1 MNHLPLS
8 GRVYIASVIVA
19 GGAVLALCLRHADF
33 LHQPVLLAALI
44 ALASITA
51 ALNLTLPF
59 TASGSSMSVAYAVDF
74 ASLLLLGPHKAMVVA
89 AASALAACRLNKK
102 EKQPLHDTL
111 FSMAAMVLTVQSA
124 GLALAWLTE
133 PGATTTLATIGRP
146 LVGTAT
152 VYSLVST
159 GLVATALALS
169 SHTSIAKTWRAGVIR
184 CAPGYVCRRLHRGD
198 GLGAGAQDRLLD
210 CAARVRARLPDL
222 PHL

>member
-1 MNHLPLS
+1 
-8 GRVYIASVIVA
+8 
-19 GGAVLALCLRHADF
+19 
-33 LHQPVLLAALI
+33 
-44 ALASITA
+44 
-51 ALNLTLPF
+51 
-59 TASGSSMSVAYAVDF
+59 VAYAVDF

-102 EKQPLHDTL
+102 EQQPLRDTL
-111 FSMAAMVLTVQSA
+111 FSMAVMVLTVQGA

-169 SHTSIAKTWRAGVIR
+169 SHTSIARTWRAGVVR
-184 CAPGYVCRRLHRGD
+184 CAPGSFVGACTAAMASALVLKTGYWIAPLGFAPIYLTYRTRKRTSAACRRMPPAWPRRSGCRPTRSSASRPPRCCTTSASSRCPNTFSRSRG
-198 GLGAGAQDRLLD
+198 R
-210 CAARVRARLPDL
+210 
-222 PHL
+222 